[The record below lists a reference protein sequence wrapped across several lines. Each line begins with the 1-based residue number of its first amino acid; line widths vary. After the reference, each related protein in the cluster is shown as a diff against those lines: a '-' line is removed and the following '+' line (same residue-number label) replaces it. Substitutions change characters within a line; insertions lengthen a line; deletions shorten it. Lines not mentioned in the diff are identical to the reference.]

1 MTSLSE
7 SGIWAHDALFTALRT
22 GFAEALLRAAFT
34 DCRRR
39 RAERRHALGVR
50 PEEDARGLGK
60 LLIVAPDQATAR
72 YYTDIVRRWVP
83 NGAFQQ
89 VQLAMSDIPDAPE
102 AIAAFRLRPS
112 PSVLCTVAMAYEGLD
127 APEITHVACLTHIR
141 SRPWLEQ
148 MIARATRVDPHGGEY
163 AQQRAVVYHPDDP
176 AFRTFRQ
183 AIETEQGTKAHLP
196 KARRQAALPFLRE
209 SEGDEPGITPL
220 RSNATALRFDTV
232 APGPDF
238 AIRPESAP
246 LRRSQGGNTGEDSHP
261 ADDGAPVPTPG
272 PLFQRLDAVEPPSK
286 SEHRLRHQICQL
298 VAAQVIEDQD
308 AHHGRKPDYHAYNA
322 ILKRVMGKSR
332 AAMSLAELEATVGWL
347 ERNRLSDHVGHL
359 EGDAQYRWSK
369 TRREGRMRAG
379 SFWV

>member
-1 MTSLSE
+1 
-7 SGIWAHDALFTALRT
+7 
-22 GFAEALLRAAFT
+22 
-34 DCRRR
+34 
-39 RAERRHALGVR
+39 
-50 PEEDARGLGK
+50 
-60 LLIVAPDQATAR
+60 
-72 YYTDIVRRWVP
+72 VP

-89 VQLAMSDIPDAPE
+89 VQLAMSEVPDSPE
-102 AIAAFRLRPS
+102 AIAAFRLRAS

-148 MIARATRVDPHGGEY
+148 MIARATRVDPHGGDY

-176 AFRTFRQ
+176 AFRIFRQ
-183 AIETEQGTKAHLP
+183 AIETEQGTKAHLS
-196 KARRQAALPFLRE
+196 KRRRQAELPFPQE
-209 SEGDEPGITPL
+209 SEEATPGITPL
-220 RSNATALRFDTV
+220 YSNATALRFDTL

-238 AIRPESAP
+238 AIRAEAAP
-246 LRRSQGGNTGEDSHP
+246 LPHSHDGNTAEGSRLAGDLMNEALCKSV
-261 ADDGAPVPTPG
+261 DGAPVPSPG
-272 PLFQRLDAVEPPSK
+272 PLFQHLGAAEPPSK
-286 SEHRLRHQICQL
+286 CEHRLRQQICQL

-308 AHHGRKPDYHAYNA
+308 AHLGRKSDYHAYNA

-332 AAMSLAELEATVGWL
+332 TTMSLAELEATIGWL

-359 EGDAQYRWSK
+359 DDDAQYRWSK